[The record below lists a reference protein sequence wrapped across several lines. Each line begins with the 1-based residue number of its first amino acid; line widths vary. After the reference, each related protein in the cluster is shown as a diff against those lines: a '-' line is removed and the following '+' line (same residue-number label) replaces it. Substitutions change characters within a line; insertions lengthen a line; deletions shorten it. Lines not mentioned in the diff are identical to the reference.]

1 MRYAHTTKRAGQI
14 GNQTASV
21 IVVEPIFEV
30 METREI
36 FAGAFGVAITINLD
50 VAQQLRRRPIR
61 FRLIQHPRE
70 SESGF
75 EKGPAIES
83 REIHRRRL
91 NSVIDF
97 ERERA
102 IGR

>member
-14 GNQTASV
+14 ANQTASV
-21 IVVEPIFEV
+21 IVAEPSLEV

-61 FRLIQHPRE
+61 FRLIQHPPE

-75 EKGPAIES
+75 DRGPAIES
-83 REIHRRRL
+83 RESHRRRL
-91 NSVIDF
+91 NRVIHFD
-97 ERERA
+97 R
-102 IGR
+102 